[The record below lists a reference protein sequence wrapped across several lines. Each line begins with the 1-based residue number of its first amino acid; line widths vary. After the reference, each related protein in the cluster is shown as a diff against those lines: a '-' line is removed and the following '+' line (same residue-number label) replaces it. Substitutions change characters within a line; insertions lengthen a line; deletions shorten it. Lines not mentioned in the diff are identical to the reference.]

1 LFCFE
6 KGSHFVAQDDIEF
19 EILLPPLPKCW
30 DYRNEMNILFSNQ
43 AKMANTWKK
52 FSILILQRNAN
63 PNFLEHQCPLS
74 QNDYHHE
81 NKTQQRVVKM

>member
-1 LFCFE
+1 MNLIGFFFFCFE

-43 AKMANTWKK
+43 AKMANK
-52 FSILILQRNAN
+52 
-63 PNFLEHQCPLS
+63 
-74 QNDYHHE
+74 YME
-81 NKTQQRVVKM
+81 NVQHSYSSEKCKSKLP